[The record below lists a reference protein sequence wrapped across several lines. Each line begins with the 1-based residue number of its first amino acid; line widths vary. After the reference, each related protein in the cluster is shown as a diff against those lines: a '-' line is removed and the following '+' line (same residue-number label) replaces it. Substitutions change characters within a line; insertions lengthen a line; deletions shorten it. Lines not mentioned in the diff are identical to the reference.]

1 MAKEKTS
8 GIYFKVTDEER
19 ELIEQRMALMGV
31 RNMSAYIRKM
41 CIDGYIV
48 QLQIKELDECA
59 KLLRHTSNNVNQI
72 ACRVNSGGGVY
83 PDEVDEITA
92 KLTEALGRVTDYV
105 ENPEKTNGGDLVM
118 AYQCNP
124 SIADQEFLFA
134 KRQYAV
140 ITGRERKDND
150 VIAYHLRQSFKP
162 GEITPEVANKIG
174 YDLAMSL
181 TKGKHAFIVCTH
193 VDKHHIHSHI
203 VFNST
208 AIDCT
213 RKFRNFWRSS
223 FAIRKISD
231 MLCLENGLSVIAEPK
246 PSRGSYATWLGE
258 DNPPTVRGQLEG
270 LIDTALGQGC
280 KDFDSFLAAMK
291 AAGAE
296 VKRGKHLAFKIPNG
310 KRFVRCDS
318 LGVDYS
324 ETAIMERISGKRIV
338 APKARTAVKS
348 KPNLLIDIQTKMQ
361 QANSPGFERWAKIFN
376 LKEMAKTVIYLQEK
390 GLTDFGELEK
400 ACDAVAQKFDVLSD
414 QSKAASARMKDISEL
429 QKHIGAYGKTR
440 EIYAQYRKLTG
451 SKREKFY
458 EQHSSEITA
467 CQAAKR
473 YFDSLG
479 LKELPSMQSLKQE
492 YAMLQ
497 AENKKRYPEYKQ
509 AREKMIELL
518 TAKNNVD
525 RILGVTEK
533 EKNRSRQQEAR

>member
-1 MAKEKTS
+1 MKPFIFEGGFTVATTRLIPLHS
-8 GIYFKVTDEER
+8 GKGRTV
-19 ELIEQRMALMGV
+19 A
-31 RNMSAYIRKM
+31 
-41 CIDGYIV
+41 
-48 QLQIKELDECA
+48 
-59 KLLRHTSNNVNQI
+59 
-72 ACRVNSGGGVY
+72 
-83 PDEVDEITA
+83 
-92 KLTEALGRVTDYV
+92 EALGRVTDYV
-105 ENPEKTNGGDLVM
+105 ENPEKTNGGDLVT

-124 SIADQEFLFA
+124 SIADQEFLFS

-162 GEITPEVANKIG
+162 GEITPELANKIG

-181 TKGKHAFIVCTH
+181 TKGNHAFIVCTH

-223 FAIRKISD
+223 FAVRRISD

-246 PSRGSYATWLGE
+246 PSRGSYGTWLGG
-258 DNPPTVRGQLEG
+258 DKPPTVRGQLEQI
-270 LIDTALGQGC
+270 IDTALGHGC

-296 VKRGKHLAFKIPNG
+296 VKQGKHLALKIPNG

-318 LGVDYS
+318 LGDDYT
-324 ETAIMERISGKRIV
+324 EAAIMERIFGKRIV
-338 APKARTAVKS
+338 APRATAAAQS
-348 KPNLLIDIQTKMQ
+348 KPNLLIDIQAKMQ
-361 QANSPGFERWAKIFN
+361 KINSPGFEQWAKIFN
-376 LKEMAKTVIYLQEK
+376 LKEMAKTVMYLQEN
-390 GLTDFGELEK
+390 GLTNLGELEK
-400 ACDAVAQKFDVLSD
+400 ACDAAAQKFNDLSD
-414 QSKAASARMKDISEL
+414 QTKAASARLKDISEL
-429 QKHIGAYGKTR
+429 QRHIGTYSKTR

-451 SKREKFY
+451 RKQTQFY
-458 EQHSSEITA
+458 EQHTGEITA

-473 YFDSLG
+473 YFNSLS
-479 LKELPSMQSLKQE
+479 LKKLPSMQSLKQE
-492 YAMLQ
+492 YATLQ

-518 TAKNNVD
+518 TAKNNVERIFGRD
-525 RILGVTEK
+525 RKREK
-533 EKNRSRQQEAR
+533 S

>member
-1 MAKEKTS
+1 MKIAT
-8 GIYFKVTDEER
+8 TR
-19 ELIEQRMALMGV
+19 LMPLHSSKGRTV
-31 RNMSAYIRKM
+31 A
-41 CIDGYIV
+41 
-48 QLQIKELDECA
+48 
-59 KLLRHTSNNVNQI
+59 
-72 ACRVNSGGGVY
+72 
-83 PDEVDEITA
+83 
-92 KLTEALGRVTDYV
+92 EALGRVTDYV
-105 ENPEKTNGGDLVM
+105 KNPEKTNGGELVT

-124 SIADQEFLFA
+124 SIADQEFLFS

-140 ITGRERKDND
+140 ITGRERKDDD

-162 GEITPEVANKIG
+162 GEITPELANKIG
-174 YDLAMSL
+174 YSLAMSQ

-208 AIDCT
+208 ALDCT

-231 MLCLENGLSVIAEPK
+231 MLCLGNGLSVIAEPK
-246 PSRGSYATWLGE
+246 PSRGSYGTWLGE
-258 DNPPTVRGQLEG
+258 DKPSTVRGQLET

-280 KDFDSFLAAMK
+280 KDFDSFLSAMK
-291 AAGAE
+291 AADVE

-318 LGVDYS
+318 LDADYS

-338 APKARTAVKS
+338 ALRAKAAAQSR
-348 KPNLLIDIQTKMQ
+348 PNLLIDIQAKM
-361 QANSPGFERWAKIFN
+361 AEGKGNGYERWAKTFN
-376 LKEMAKTVIYLQEK
+376 LKEMAKTLIYLQENN
-390 GLTDFGELEK
+390 LTDLGELEK
-400 ACDAVAQKFDVLSD
+400 ACDAAAQKFHDLAD
-414 QSKAASARMKDISEL
+414 QIKAAEARMKDISEL
-429 QKHIGAYGKTR
+429 QTHIGTYGKTR
-440 EIYAQYRKLTG
+440 RVYTQYRKLMG
-451 SKREKFY
+451 RKRENFY

-479 LKELPSMQSLKQE
+479 LKKLPSIQSLKQE
-492 YAMLQ
+492 YAKLE

-509 AREKMIELL
+509 TREKMIELL
-518 TAKNNVD
+518 TVKNNVE

-533 EKNRSRQQEAR
+533 EKNCDRQQEVR

>member
-1 MAKEKTS
+1 MATTRLMPLHS
-8 GIYFKVTDEER
+8 G
-19 ELIEQRMALMGV
+19 MGRTV
-31 RNMSAYIRKM
+31 A
-41 CIDGYIV
+41 
-48 QLQIKELDECA
+48 
-59 KLLRHTSNNVNQI
+59 
-72 ACRVNSGGGVY
+72 
-83 PDEVDEITA
+83 
-92 KLTEALGRVTDYV
+92 EALGRVTAYV
-105 ENPEKTNGGDLVM
+105 ENPEKTNGGDLVT

-124 SIADQEFLFA
+124 SIADQEFLFS
-134 KRQYAV
+134 KRQYAA

-150 VIAYHLRQSFKP
+150 VIAYHMRQSFKP
-162 GEITPEVANKIG
+162 GEITPELANKIG

-231 MLCLENGLSVIAEPK
+231 MLCLENGLSVISEPK
-246 PSRGSYATWLGE
+246 PSRGSYGTWLGE
-258 DNPPTVRGQLEG
+258 DKAPTIRGQLEV

-291 AAGAE
+291 AAGVE
-296 VKRGKHLAFKIPNG
+296 VKQGKHLAFKISNG
-310 KRFVRCDS
+310 KRFLRCDS

-338 APKARTAVKS
+338 TPRAKAAVKS
-348 KPNLLIDIQTKMQ
+348 KPNLLIDIQSKMQ

-376 LKEMAKTVIYLQEK
+376 LKEIAKTVMYLQENN
-390 GLTDFGELEK
+390 LTDLGELEK
-400 ACDAVAQKFDVLSD
+400 ACDAAVQNFNDLADRT
-414 QSKAASARMKDISEL
+414 KAASARMKDISEL
-429 QKHIGAYGKTR
+429 QKHIGAYGKTW

-451 SKREKFY
+451 RKREKFY

-467 CQAAKR
+467 CQAAKQ

-479 LKELPSMQSLKQE
+479 LKKLPPMQSLKQE
-492 YAMLQ
+492 YAMLKV
-497 AENKKRYPEYKQ
+497 ENKKRYPEYKQ
-509 AREKMIELL
+509 AREKMLELL
-518 TAKNNVD
+518 TAKNNVE
-525 RILGVTEK
+525 RILGVTET
-533 EKNRSRQQEAR
+533 EKNRDRQQGAR

>member
-1 MAKEKTS
+1 
-8 GIYFKVTDEER
+8 
-19 ELIEQRMALMGV
+19 MGRTV
-31 RNMSAYIRKM
+31 A
-41 CIDGYIV
+41 
-48 QLQIKELDECA
+48 
-59 KLLRHTSNNVNQI
+59 
-72 ACRVNSGGGVY
+72 
-83 PDEVDEITA
+83 
-92 KLTEALGRVTDYV
+92 EALGRVTAYV
-105 ENPEKTNGGDLVM
+105 ENPEKTNGGDLVT

-124 SIADQEFLFA
+124 SIADQEFLFS
-134 KRQYAV
+134 KRQYAA

-150 VIAYHLRQSFKP
+150 VIAYHMRQSFKP
-162 GEITPEVANKIG
+162 GEITPELANKIG

-231 MLCLENGLSVIAEPK
+231 MLCLENGLSVISEPK
-246 PSRGSYATWLGE
+246 PSRGSYGTWLGE
-258 DNPPTVRGQLEG
+258 DKAPTIRGQLEV

-291 AAGAE
+291 AAGVE
-296 VKRGKHLAFKIPNG
+296 VKQGKHLAFKISNG
-310 KRFVRCDS
+310 KRFLRCDS

-338 APKARTAVKS
+338 TPRAKAAVKS
-348 KPNLLIDIQTKMQ
+348 KPNLLIDIQSKMQ

-376 LKEMAKTVIYLQEK
+376 LKEMAKTVMYLQENN
-390 GLTDFGELEK
+390 LTDLGKLEK
-400 ACDAVAQKFDVLSD
+400 ACDAAVQNFNDLADRT
-414 QSKAASARMKDISEL
+414 KAASARMKDISEL
-429 QKHIGAYGKTR
+429 QKHIGAYGKTW

-451 SKREKFY
+451 RKREKFY

-467 CQAAKR
+467 CQAAKQ

-479 LKELPSMQSLKQE
+479 LKKLPPMQSLKQE
-492 YAMLQ
+492 YAMLKV
-497 AENKKRYPEYKQ
+497 ENKKRYPEYKQ
-509 AREKMIELL
+509 AREKMLELL
-518 TAKNNVD
+518 TAKNNVE
-525 RILGVTEK
+525 RILGVTET
-533 EKNRSRQQEAR
+533 EKNRDRQQGAR

>member
-1 MAKEKTS
+1 MAATRLMPLHS
-8 GIYFKVTDEER
+8 GKGRTV
-19 ELIEQRMALMGV
+19 A
-31 RNMSAYIRKM
+31 
-41 CIDGYIV
+41 
-48 QLQIKELDECA
+48 
-59 KLLRHTSNNVNQI
+59 
-72 ACRVNSGGGVY
+72 
-83 PDEVDEITA
+83 
-92 KLTEALGRVTDYV
+92 EALDRVTDYV
-105 ENPEKTNGGDLVM
+105 ENPEKTNGGDLVT

-124 SIADQEFLFA
+124 SIVDQEFLFS
-134 KRQYAV
+134 KRQYAAT
-140 ITGRERKDND
+140 TGRERKDND

-162 GEITPEVANKIG
+162 GEITPELANKIG

-246 PSRGSYATWLGE
+246 PSRGSYGTWLGE
-258 DNPPTVRGQLEG
+258 DKPPTVRGQLEQI
-270 LIDTALGQGC
+270 IDTALGQGC

-291 AAGAE
+291 TAGAE
-296 VKRGKHLAFKIPNG
+296 VKRGKHLAFKIQNG
-310 KRFVRCDS
+310 KR
-318 LGVDYS
+318 
-324 ETAIMERISGKRIV
+324 IIV
-338 APKARTAVKS
+338 PKAKAAVQS
-348 KPNLLIDIQTKMQ
+348 RPNLLIDIQAKMQ

-390 GLTDFGELEK
+390 GLTDLGELEK
-400 ACDAVAQKFDVLSD
+400 VCDAVVQKFNDLSD

-451 SKREKFY
+451 RKREKFY
-458 EQHSSEITA
+458 EQHSSEITV

-479 LKELPSMQSLKQE
+479 LKKLPSMQSLKQE
-492 YAMLQ
+492 YAMLKT
-497 AENKKRYPEYKQ
+497 ENRKRYPEYKQ
-509 AREKMIELL
+509 APGIYRGIACRYSAHSHNQKYVSPEQTCALMATIQHP
-518 TAKNNVD
+518 A
-525 RILGVTEK
+525 
-533 EKNRSRQQEAR
+533 QE